1 MLLDQTDINSKR
13 QRTELILKKVN
24 TLSPIP
30 KILSEVLQ
38 LLNDINTSPH
48 ILSKAISKDQ
58 SVVLKILTIANS
70 PFYGLTKRV
79 SSIEFAIMIL
89 GYDEIRNIVSALS
102 LMESMKNKSDQYLD
116 QKVFWLHS
124 YLTATIAKK
133 LSMDIGLEKSSEAFI
148 AGLLH
153 DLGISVIHRFMHSDF
168 VTIHDLV
175 KNGTSYQDAEI
186 SVLGM
191 THGEIGESLLKY
203 WNIPDM
209 ISEIVRNHHAPQLS
223 QNTHVLTSVIHLADY
238 MTQML
243 KMGEL
248 TMDNSLQLNEFI
260 FTTLHVKDLTQLAE
274 FIESYKE
281 PVKSQLES
289 LRYLV

>member
-1 MLLDQTDINSKR
+1 MITATTDLTQR
-13 QRTELILKKVN
+13 RERTELILKKVN
-24 TLSPIP
+24 TLAPLP
-30 KILSEVLQ
+30 KILQEVLQ
-38 LLNDINTSPH
+38 MLNDLNTSPH
-48 ILSKAISKDQ
+48 MLAKAISKDQ

-116 QKVFWLHS
+116 QKTFWMHS

-133 LSMDIGLEKSSEAFI
+133 LAMDLGLEKHGEAFI

-153 DLGISVIHRFMHSDF
+153 DLGISVVHRFMHTDF
-168 VTIHDLV
+168 VAIHDLAA
-175 KNGTSYQDAEI
+175 KGIAYNDAELQ
-186 SVLGM
+186 VLGI
-191 THGEIGESLLKY
+191 THGEIGELLLKY
-203 WNIPDM
+203 WNIPEL
-209 ISEIVRNHHAPQLS
+209 ITEIVKTHHEPYLALQAPTLA
-223 QNTHVLTSVIHLADY
+223 SVVHLADY

-248 TMDNSLQLNEFI
+248 KMDTLQELDHHI
-260 FTTLHVKDLTQLAE
+260 FSTLHVKDLTELSH
-274 FIESYKE
+274 FIEGYRE
-281 PVKSQLES
+281 PLKAQLES
-289 LRYLV
+289 LKYLI

>member
-1 MLLDQTDINSKR
+1 MTTVTTDLNQR
-13 QRTELILKKVN
+13 RERTELILKKVN
-24 TLSPIP
+24 TLAPLP
-30 KILSEVLQ
+30 KILQEVLQ

-48 ILSKAISKDQ
+48 TLSKAISKDQ

-70 PFYGLTKRV
+70 PFYGLSKRV

-116 QKVFWLHS
+116 QKVFWMHS

-133 LSMDIGLEKSSEAFI
+133 LAMDLGLEKHGEAFI

-153 DLGISVIHRFMHSDF
+153 DLGISVVHRFMHSDF
-168 VTIHDLV
+168 VTIHDMV
-175 KNGTSYQDAEI
+175 ANGINYNDAEAQ
-186 SVLGM
+186 VLGL

-203 WNIPDM
+203 WNIPELITD
-209 ISEIVRNHHAPQLS
+209 VVKYHHQPNLS
-223 QNTHVLTSVIHLADY
+223 QQAPTLASVVHLADY

-248 TMDNSLQLNEFI
+248 KMDTIIELDHHI
-260 FTTLHVKDLTQLAE
+260 FSTLHVKDLTELAH
-274 FIESYKE
+274 FIEGYRE
-281 PVKSQLES
+281 PLKAQLDS
-289 LRYLV
+289 LKYLI

>member
-1 MLLDQTDINSKR
+1 MTAIITDLNQKR
-13 QRTELILKKVN
+13 ERTELILKKVN
-24 TLSPIP
+24 TLAPLP
-30 KILSEVLQ
+30 KILQEVLQ

-48 ILSKAISKDQ
+48 SLAKAIAKDQ

-102 LMESMKNKSDQYLD
+102 MMESMKNKSDQYLD
-116 QKVFWLHS
+116 QKVFWMHS

-133 LSMDIGLEKSSEAFI
+133 LAMDIGLEKHSEAFI

-153 DLGISVIHRFMHSDF
+153 DLGISVVHRFMHSDF
-168 VTIHDLV
+168 IAIHDLV
-175 KNGTSYQDAEI
+175 NTGTSYGEAELQ
-186 SVLGM
+186 VLGLN
-191 THGEIGESLLKY
+191 HGDVGEILLKS
-203 WNIPDM
+203 WDIPDT
-209 ISEIVRNHHAPQLS
+209 ITEIVKYHHQPEKS
-223 QNTHVLTSVIHLADY
+223 NTVPTLTAIVHLADY

-248 TMDNSLQLNEFI
+248 KLDDKTSISNNVLSI
-260 FTTLHVKDLTQLAE
+260 LHVKDLTELSQ
-274 FIESYKE
+274 FIENYRE
-281 PVKSQLES
+281 PLKQQMES
-289 LRYLV
+289 LKYLV

>member
-1 MLLDQTDINSKR
+1 MTAIITDLNQKR
-13 QRTELILKKVN
+13 ERTELILKKVN
-24 TLSPIP
+24 TLAPLP
-30 KILSEVLQ
+30 KILQEVLQ

-48 ILSKAISKDQ
+48 SLAKAIAKDQ

-102 LMESMKNKSDQYLD
+102 MMESMKNKSDQYLD
-116 QKVFWLHS
+116 QKVFWMHS

-133 LSMDIGLEKSSEAFI
+133 LAMDIGLEKHSEAFI

-153 DLGISVIHRFMHSDF
+153 DLGISVVHRFMHSDF
-168 VTIHDLV
+168 IAIHDLV
-175 KNGTSYQDAEI
+175 NTGTSYGEAELQ
-186 SVLGM
+186 VLGLN
-191 THGEIGESLLKY
+191 HGDVGEILLKS
-203 WNIPDM
+203 WNIPDT
-209 ISEIVRNHHAPQLS
+209 ITEIVKYHHQPEKS
-223 QNTHVLTSVIHLADY
+223 NTVPTLTAIVHLADY

-248 TMDNSLQLNEFI
+248 KLDDKTSISNNVLSI
-260 FTTLHVKDLTQLAE
+260 LHVKDLTELSQ
-274 FIESYKE
+274 FIENYRE
-281 PVKSQLES
+281 PLKQQMES
-289 LRYLV
+289 LKYLV